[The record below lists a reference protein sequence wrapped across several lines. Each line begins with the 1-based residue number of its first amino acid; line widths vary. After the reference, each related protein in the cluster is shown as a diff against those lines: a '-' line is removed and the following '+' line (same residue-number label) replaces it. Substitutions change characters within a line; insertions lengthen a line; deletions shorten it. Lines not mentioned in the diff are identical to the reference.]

1 MKYVY
6 DLIIDKMKK
15 DSLNIYITDALK
27 AIAEISAIQSR
38 VEVRMQRYYDK
49 LHGGSESE
57 KKPKKTTSQIKSE
70 ILAEYSK
77 IGGEDN

>member
-15 DSLNIYITDALK
+15 DSLDIYITDALK
-27 AIAEISAIQSR
+27 AIAEISAIRSR

-49 LHGGSESE
+49 LHGGSEDE
-57 KKPKKTTSQIKSE
+57 KTAPKTTSEIKSE